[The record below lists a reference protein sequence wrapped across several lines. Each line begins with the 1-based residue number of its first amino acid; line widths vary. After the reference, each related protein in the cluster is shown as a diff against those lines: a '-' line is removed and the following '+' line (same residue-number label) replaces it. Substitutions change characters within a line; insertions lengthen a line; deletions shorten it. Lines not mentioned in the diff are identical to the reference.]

1 MEQKQMTINQKI
13 KQLRDLKEGPIGAL
27 SSERLDQMLNQGKKV
42 QEKLK
47 ESELEI
53 QELVQSYIKN
63 GEEAME
69 L

>member
-42 QEKLK
+42 Q
-47 ESELEI
+47 
-53 QELVQSYIKN
+53 SYIKN